1 MMVEWNERYSKDK
14 TAGIAEHLPMIDA
27 LGHGAKAVVQTALDV
42 GKGLVTDLS
51 NTLGHPGPHKTDAPT
66 GDIARSMVDLGVGG
80 LGARA
85 LVKKGPAAID
95 ALKDKLDKRRD
106 QKATDKSWNSI
117 QDSGIL
123 ED

>member
-1 MMVEWNERYSKDK
+1 MVEWNERYSKDK

-27 LGHGAKAVVQTALDV
+27 LGHGAKAVAETAFNV
-42 GKGLVTDLS
+42 GKGLVKDVT
-51 NTLGHPGPHKTDAPT
+51 NVLGHPGPNNTDAPT

-85 LVKKGPAAID
+85 LVKKGPAVVKS
-95 ALKDKLDKRRD
+95 LSDKLEQRKD